1 MTCLS
6 VVLCKGWNCA
16 ILLQINKSSA
26 VVFPRTCRYANSA
39 TVLQLCHSEGLTV
52 VFHLKERSQRERK
65 SCTEMKSLSSQQI
78 IFPLPAIPP
87 SLSPFSLFLYFLPL
101 FSFFPF
107 PTFLLYV
114 TIILMHFLL
123 PFVKVLKSECKL
135 SFILNDQLD
144 SLIFYCPCTLHTDF
158 SNRECQHFHLSEFS
172 SIKLTLEDIK
182 ENIEVERGMQTTTE
196 SAALSTT

>member
-1 MTCLS
+1 
-6 VVLCKGWNCA
+6 
-16 ILLQINKSSA
+16 
-26 VVFPRTCRYANSA
+26 
-39 TVLQLCHSEGLTV
+39 
-52 VFHLKERSQRERK
+52 
-65 SCTEMKSLSSQQI
+65 MKSLSSQQI

-123 PFVKVLKSECKL
+123 PFIKVLKSECKL

-144 SLIFYCPCTLHTDF
+144 SLIFYCPCILHTDF
-158 SNRECQHFHLSEFS
+158 SNRECQYFHLSEFS

-182 ENIEVERGMQTTTE
+182 ENTEVERGMQTTTE
-196 SAALSTT
+196 SAALSTTQDFSTADTGNYAVVFFELKNVMK